1 MLRQRAVELAV
12 MNLRQ
17 STAVAIGGWALLI
30 EGAPGTGKSSL
41 ALALIDRGA
50 TLIGDDG
57 IALATRD
64 GVLWAVPAPA
74 TAGLIELRNVGLVT
88 LPTTEAPVALVIDL
102 LEKAP
107 RFVEHPGSIDISGQP
122 IPHLA
127 FDPRGPAAAVRAEYA
142 LALHGRPVQ
151 ASAGRDAY
159 NHQDL

>member
-1 MLRQRAVELAV
+1 

-17 STAVAIGGWALLI
+17 STAVAIGGRALLI

-57 IALATRD
+57 IALMERN
-64 GVLWAVPAPA
+64 GQLWALPAPA

-88 LPTTEAPVALVIDL
+88 LPTAESPIGLVLCLNYD
-102 LEKAP
+102 AP
-107 RFVEHPGSIDISGQP
+107 RFVEQAETVLIAGRSL
-122 IPHLA
+122 PHLA

-142 LALHGRPVQ
+142 LALHGVVAPSSQ
-151 ASAGRDAY
+151 AARHTY
-159 NHQDL
+159 T